1 MSSEHVSRKRE
12 ANRGRI
18 VKAALEVF
26 SAQGFEATTM
36 VNVAEKL
43 GMTGPSIYHYFPTK
57 DALLFEC
64 IQTTLARLQG
74 VLQEAVAALPDPVL
88 AIDALMRAQAEFE
101 LEVAAV
107 APLVNSQLYGP
118 AYLASVLDDERREV
132 LRKMQRDI
140 VGIYRRAI
148 EAGVAAGVF
157 EVDDVAVAS
166 FNLLALAQYIGVWF
180 RPGSKRRQR
189 DVLRQQA
196 DAALRLLGATPET
209 RARLRS

>member
-12 ANRGRI
+12 ANKARI
-18 VKAALEVF
+18 VQAALEVF
-26 SAQGFEATTM
+26 SAQGFETTTM

-64 IQTTLARLQG
+64 IHTTLSQLY
-74 VLQEAVAALPDPVL
+74 EALTAAASATDPVL
-88 AIDALMRAQAEFE
+88 AIDALVRAQAAFE

-118 AYLASVLDDERREV
+118 AYLTAVLDEERREV

-140 VGIYRRAI
+140 VGIYRRTI
-148 EAGVAAGVF
+148 EAGVAAGAF
-157 EVDDVAVAS
+157 DVEDLSITV
-166 FNLLALAQYIGVWF
+166 FNLLALSQYIGVWF
-180 RPGSKRRQR
+180 KPGTKRRQR
-189 DVLRQQA
+189 DVLRQQS
-196 DAALRLLGATPET
+196 DAALRLLGASAEV
-209 RARLRS
+209 RARLRG

>member
-12 ANRGRI
+12 ASRNRI
-18 VKAALEVF
+18 VQAALEVF
-26 SAQGFEATTM
+26 SEHGFDATTM

-64 IQTTLARLQG
+64 IQTTLARLLG
-74 VLQEAVAALPDPVL
+74 VLQAAAATPDPVA
-88 AIDALMRAQAEFE
+88 AIDALMQAQAQFE

-118 AYLASVLDDERREV
+118 SYLSSVLDEERRQV

-140 VGIYRRAI
+140 VGTYRRTI
-148 EAGVAAGVF
+148 EAGVAAKVF
-157 EVDDVAVAS
+157 EVEDVSVAA

-180 RPGSKRRQR
+180 KPGSKRRQR
-189 DVLRQQA
+189 DVIRQQS
-196 DAALRLLGATPET
+196 DAALRLLGAADAA
-209 RARLRS
+209 RAKVLG